1 MSRKRRQPAKASLS
15 VGGLEEL
22 ESHHLQIFEEVLE
35 KLTLTALMNKMM
47 PLDEPYE
54 SQFREQLKEFFSGDE
69 GCPLT
74 NRILASV
81 DYDLGRLDME
91 KLKVQ
96 FRSALEKPGD
106 VL

>member
-22 ESHHLQIFEEVLE
+22 ENHLHIFEEVLE

-81 DYDLGRLDME
+81 DDDLGRLDLE

-96 FRSALEKPGD
+96 FRSAPEKPGG

>member
-1 MSRKRRQPAKASLS
+1 MSRKRRQPAKTSLS
-15 VGGLEEL
+15 IGGLEEL
-22 ESHHLQIFEEVLE
+22 ENHHLQIFEEVLE
-35 KLTLTALMNKMM
+35 KLALPALMNKMM

-81 DYDLGRLDME
+81 DYDLGRLD
-91 KLKVQ
+91 
-96 FRSALEKPGD
+96 LENSRCNFARR
-106 VL
+106 